1 MKATL
6 KEKIMASYDEFPA
19 GEKKIAK
26 YIVDNYHDILTLSS
40 GELAKNSGV
49 SDATVV
55 RFAKSLGYKGFLQ
68 FRNELKSEFRN
79 IKRPYYISL
88 SMEGKIDDEAINRYF
103 SAMSVDARQFV
114 DSLDLHS
121 VEKTAR
127 SILEADT
134 VYLFG
139 VGSDRIAI
147 QYLNNYFPLMGIKT
161 VTILEEGLALREKI
175 INLSGQDFLV
185 MASFP
190 NVQRDEFWV
199 SEYARARGAG
209 VFLITDSDVTAKCHE
224 IENYV
229 VTKSSLNAFYN
240 SSVLTMYFCDILLM
254 KLKELAP
261 ERTQSTL
268 KRYEEI
274 TGI

>member
-1 MKATL
+1 
-6 KEKIMASYDEFPA
+6 MASYDEFPA

-175 INLSGQDFLV
+175 INLSEQDFLV